1 MGQRKPAIA
10 YIRYWS
16 NTSQPASKIHTPR
29 TLQAMA
35 SLSLT
40 VAPKS
45 SKTWVLLSPYEVVLS
60 PAGYRASRDH
70 SAGPWLKENGSLAAL
85 GRSRPGHGYT
95 FPERSIYKVCKNMEG
110 GSPRPHPR
118 GWSQPQATPPRGRSQ
133 PQATCFRGTDG
144 YDLLASSPMKPGCLR
159 ASPCCHSSLWRE
171 SPTPVG
177 GQEPSGSHL

>member
-1 MGQRKPAIA
+1 MPPAMMVTMGQRKSAIA

-85 GRSRPGHGYT
+85 GRSLPRHGYI

-110 GSPRPHPR
+110 GSPRPHPPEGGASLR
-118 GWSQPQATPPRGRSQ
+118 PHPQRAEP
-133 PQATCFRGTDG
+133 
-144 YDLLASSPMKPGCLR
+144 ASGHVLQR
-159 ASPCCHSSLWRE
+159 D
-171 SPTPVG
+171 
-177 GQEPSGSHL
+177 